1 MVDVVV
7 NHAGY
12 GMEDT
17 DKFAGMLRDSKDVVE
32 DNHELGGYQAGLPDF
47 LTEIPEV
54 RDQIIEWQ
62 VNWAKKGVDYFRV
75 DTVQHVDDTTW
86 MAFKNALTEANP
98 NFKMIGEYFGAGY
111 NSANGGRLG
120 SGQMDS
126 LLDFNFNEWA
136 TDFVNG
142 KISSIENNLAN
153 RNKAL
158 NNTYL
163 TGQFLS
169 SHDENGFQQ
178 ELKNKG
184 WSADAAIAASY
195 VAATLQITAKGQPV
209 IYYGEEIG

>member
-1 MVDVVV
+1 
-7 NHAGY
+7 
-12 GMEDT
+12 
-17 DKFAGMLRDSKDVVE
+17 
-32 DNHELGGYQAGLPDF
+32 
-47 LTEIPEV
+47 
-54 RDQIIEWQ
+54 
-62 VNWAKKGVDYFRV
+62 
-75 DTVQHVDDTTW
+75 

-209 IYYGEEIG
+209 IYYGEEIGLSGNNDYPYQTNRYDFNWNELDKQKSQDSSIYNHYKKMLAIRKEYSDVFAKVTDRLLYSQMQMDMMWFPEVIRIQHFILE